1 VVICEGSPDFLA
13 CFHFLQGLGMLGEVA
28 VCGVLGASNTL
39 APMAMEHFRDREVR
53 ILMQA
58 DEVKADG
65 RRPGMEGAARW
76 QAQLVEAGAVVTVGS
91 LDGLTMRDGRPV
103 KDINDLALCSA
114 GTVGEALELFTEWG
128 F

>member
-1 VVICEGSPDFLA
+1 
-13 CFHFLQGLGMLGEVA
+13 
-28 VCGVLGASNTL
+28 
-39 APMAMEHFRDREVR
+39 
-53 ILMQA
+53 
-58 DEVKADG
+58 
-65 RRPGMEGAARW
+65 MEGAARW
-76 QAQLVEAGAVVTVGS
+76 QAQLVAAGAVVTVGS